1 MLRGGGLGALR
12 GFGCPQQGFGVLLG
26 GVWGAGH
33 GAHLLQGF
41 NALFQ
46 QAVLGAEALGG
57 KNGEESALGWV

>member
-1 MLRGGGLGALR
+1 MLPGGFGYPEGVWMPPAGFWGAPGGG
-12 GFGCPQQGFGVLLG
+12 
-26 GVWGAGH
+26 WGAGR

-46 QAVLGAEALGG
+46 QAVLGAETLGG